1 MDTPHEQLECLA
13 LLTPKGVRGW
23 VRNPKRKLP
32 KDVSSSIKLERQ
44 LIHLVPRLKELE
56 RKETGEEKLIL
67 YLENLLKKVRKHLR
81 SSELVLETEQW
92 QVARMPLNQEEKAL
106 FDQALKGAVEVK
118 KRQKLQAKKQ
128 AEEATARAR
137 AHREKYGPLARSNA
151 RGRSNRSSGSVR
163 TVQGGAPGL
172 GKRS

>member
-1 MDTPHEQLECLA
+1 LDIPHEQLDSLA

-32 KDVSSSIKLERQ
+32 KDVRLSIKLERQ
-44 LIHLVPRLKELE
+44 LVHLVPRLKKMES
-56 RKETGEEKLIL
+56 KGTGEEKLIL

-81 SSELVLETEQW
+81 SSALVLETEQW
-92 QVARMPLNQEEKAL
+92 QKVRMPLNQKEKAL
-106 FDQALKGAVEVK
+106 FDQAFKEAIEARK
-118 KRQKLQAKKQ
+118 QQKLRSKEQAKRD
-128 AEEATARAR
+128 AARAA
-137 AHREKYGPLARSNA
+137 AHREKYGPLAGSSA
-151 RGRSNRSSGSVR
+151 RGRSNCSSGSVR

>member
-1 MDTPHEQLECLA
+1 MDIPHEQLDSLA

-32 KDVSSSIKLERQ
+32 KDVRLSIKLERQ
-44 LIHLVPRLKELE
+44 LVHLVPRLKKMES
-56 RKETGEEKLIL
+56 KGTGEEKLIL

-81 SSELVLETEQW
+81 SS
-92 QVARMPLNQEEKAL
+92 A
-106 FDQALKGAVEVK
+106 
-118 KRQKLQAKKQ
+118 KRDA
-128 AEEATARAR
+128 ARAA
-137 AHREKYGPLARSNA
+137 AHREKYGPLAGSSA
-151 RGRSNRSSGSVR
+151 RGRSNCSSGSVR